1 MSTHPFDDNRI
12 PNETREPRAETLW
25 SKHARRLRHER
36 LLHKQ
41 ANHVHLSRVP
51 STLGDIAVS
60 VPTYPDFHYRL
71 TLVDTWS
78 RPVAFSVLGSHLLDA
93 FDARTSTPPSAPR
106 DDVHGPDGSLLFGNV
121 PTLSLGD
128 LTVQVGYDTRV
139 EE

>member
-25 SKHARRLRHER
+25 SKHARRLRKERALHE
-36 LLHKQ
+36 K

-51 STLGDIAVS
+51 SLTGDVVVS
-60 VPTYPDFHYRL
+60 VPTYPDFEYRL
-71 TLVDTWS
+71 TVVDTWS
-78 RPVAFSVLGSHLLDA
+78 RPVAFGVLGSHLLDA
-93 FDARTSTPPSAPR
+93 FDARTSTPPSSPLA
-106 DDVHGPDGSLLFGNV
+106 DIFGPDGTLLHGNV